1 MTSSV
6 IPFCLNLY
14 QLCTLVVGKKI
25 MPSVTLLLTYVPCW
39 QKLKPVVCSSK
50 TIFLGH
56 NNFPISL
63 KILLSFQWKC
73 WHLFNE
79 YPGMLWIVLC
89 PRDSNNHS
97 SELQAGRA
105 DLTQTQ
111 WMETVS
117 GFATQFKL
125 TTAIDSSV
133 WMK

>member
-1 MTSSV
+1 MTSSI
-6 IPFCLNLY
+6 IPLCFNFF
-14 QLCTLVVGKKI
+14 QLCTLVVLAKKLCEAWLYYWR
-25 MPSVTLLLTYVPCW
+25 PLLTDTAC
-39 QKLKPVVCSSK
+39 LFCSK

-56 NNFPISL
+56 INFPISL
-63 KILLSFQWKC
+63 KILLFSFQWKC
-73 WHLFNE
+73 WQLFNE
-79 YPGMLWIVLC
+79 YPGILWIVLC